1 MRRKLSKSNTLNNR
15 QPWSRPGE
23 AYTILLIFL
32 DDLYLKQRA
41 IILSYLIG
49 LPVEYQS
56 NLSEYDMCDTT
67 SKNQVSIVHRRG

>member
-56 NLSEYDMCDTT
+56 NLAEHGLCDTT
-67 SKNQVSIVHRRG
+67 SKNQDSLHKRG